1 MINADNMLTSEQSSN
16 SGKGWLLAGL
26 ITLAIALIPFCIG
39 KYYELNTND
48 PFDSA
53 LNIYHSHEMLQG
65 KKPGTELNIS
75 AGAGTLLVNT
85 IGVSVFGYS
94 ETGPKIIQAIMQA
107 SALALAFMAI
117 SKLYGNFAAA
127 VAVILGSFYLSSQ
140 PYAKF
145 GNVKDQYMIACMI
158 LAVSSF
164 IFYELKQKRAWLL
177 AAGAFAINSWY
188 FKPTGFSF
196 AIALFTY
203 LVITVLMRQ
212 RGVRQFGRELAGLC
226 YGAGVGLIPLLLF
239 YLWLGKPSSILMRFP
254 GNLVTIILV
263 SIGLV
268 KIGRLSMQHIKV
280 GVKKINSKLAL
291 AGIASVILVL
301 AITAMVYARM
311 GQSEFFLRDI
321 WGYNF
326 IAGLCN
332 DASHFLANFRKS
344 IYSLL
349 FSSDGYVSGSQSVS
363 TFATQ
368 LADVSKYSHSFVI
381 MIGLALAAIVWY
393 MVEKIKSRS
402 SGPAPYDIAGNIFI
416 LLAIWWLLDMIFVW
430 ISPRAYVQYFLAPNG
445 SGMFLAGYIISRI
458 WNKRAGALLT
468 VAIGWLAVEIITA
481 SCSIADVSR
490 VNLTFGIITLLVAA
504 GYTITKSGVFTRPA
518 FISLLVLS
526 VLLGNIGN
534 YKAIGEKISQSKQ
547 SQAMNGAL
555 WEQIGY
561 YLRDNSKLTDTIYVW
576 GWFPGIYV
584 AAERSCP
591 ARIAAYSDMH
601 SDSPTA
607 VGKVI
612 KATVKDLSDSMPLY
626 IVDSQKMDFPFYDH
640 PVFDLWPTLPMG
652 WGMEP
657 DRKLLT
663 AKNELD
669 YFFANYS
676 NIVKQACMAM
686 TTRPNRSGGPLPE
699 TKAAELAELE
709 VQRHEAMSPL
719 REFIVQDYNPYK
731 RFGNMVILKRK

>member
-1 MINADNMLTSEQSSN
+1 MINADNMLTSETSPS
-16 SGKGWLLAGL
+16 SGKVCLLAGL
-26 ITLAIALIPFCIG
+26 ITLILALIPFCIG

-53 LNIYHSHEMLQG
+53 LNIYHSHELLQG
-65 KKPGTELNIS
+65 KQYGTEVNVS
-75 AGAGTLLVNT
+75 AGPGTLLVNT

-94 ETGPKIIQAIMQA
+94 ETGPKIIQALMQA
-107 SALALAFMAI
+107 SALALAFIAI
-117 SKLYGNFAAA
+117 RKLYGNLGASI
-127 VAVILGSFYLSSQ
+127 AVILGSFYLSSQ

-145 GNVKDQYMIACMI
+145 GNVKDQYMIACTI

-164 IFYELKQKRAWLL
+164 IFYELKQKKFWIL
-177 AAGAFAINSWY
+177 AAGVFAINSWY

-196 AIALFTY
+196 AIALFIY
-203 LVITVLMRQ
+203 LLITVLVRQ
-212 RGVRQFGRELAGLC
+212 RNIKQFGRELADLC
-226 YGAGVGLIPLLLF
+226 YGAGIGLIPLLLF
-239 YLWLGKPSSILMRFP
+239 YLWLGKPSLLLMRFP
-254 GNLVTIILV
+254 GNLITIILL

-268 KIGRLSMQHIKV
+268 KICRVSMQHIKV
-280 GVKKINSKLAL
+280 GVRKINTRLAL
-291 AGIASVILVL
+291 AGLASVIVVL
-301 AITAMVYARM
+301 IITAIVYASM

-321 WGYNF
+321 WGYDF
-326 IAGLCN
+326 IAGLFS
-332 DASHFLANFRKS
+332 DAGHFLTNFRKS

-381 MIGLALAAIVWY
+381 MIGLALAAIAWY
-393 MVEKIKSRS
+393 AIERIKSKS
-402 SGPAPYDIAGNIFI
+402 SSPASNDLAVNIFI
-416 LLAIWWLLDMIFVW
+416 LLALWWLLDMLFVW

-445 SGMFLAGYIISRI
+445 SGMFLAGFIISRI
-458 WNKRAGALLT
+458 WNKKAGALLT

-481 SCSIADVSR
+481 SCSIYDISITT
-490 VNLTFGIITLLVAA
+490 LICGIITLLAAA
-504 GYTITKSGVFTRPA
+504 GYCITKSGIFTRPA

-526 VLLGNIGN
+526 ILLGNIGN
-534 YKAIGEKISQSKQ
+534 YKAIGEKLEQSAQ
-547 SQAMNGAL
+547 SRSMNGAL

-561 YLRDNSKLTDTIYVW
+561 YLRDNSKPTDTIYVW

-601 SDSPTA
+601 SDSPKA

-612 KATVKDLSDSMPLY
+612 QATVKDLTANMPLF
-626 IVDSQKMDFPFYDH
+626 IIDSQKMDFPFYDH

-663 AKNELD
+663 TKNELD

-699 TKAAELAELE
+699 TKAAELADLE
-709 VQRHEAMSPL
+709 MQRHQAMSPL
-719 REFIVQDYNPYK
+719 REYIVKHYNPYK
-731 RFGNMVILKRK
+731 KFGNMVVLKRK